1 MKSMKSL
8 DRVAALAPSPEAAAS
23 SSKSTEDEPSLRY
36 AWYVVLI
43 LMVCYTLSFVDRQI
57 LSLLV
62 GPMKRDLAISDT
74 RIGLLQGVAF
84 ALFYGLMGLPLG
96 RLADTRNRRNVIIVG
111 VVLWSFLTGACSAA
125 RSFWSLFLARMG
137 VGVGEATLSPSA
149 FSLISDYFPKEKLG
163 LALSI
168 YSMGIF
174 IGSGIALIA
183 GGSVVDA
190 VTRMPVV
197 TLPLLGAVAPWRC
210 TFLIVGAPGL
220 AIALL
225 LYTVREPIRR
235 RLMRASDGTPARLQL
250 REVVVELRMRW
261 QSVLGISLGM
271 VSQSMGAYAFFA
283 WAPAFLQRIHGWS
296 AGQSGRALGLI
307 TLVFG
312 CLGMSVGGRLC
323 DHWQKQGVWEAPLR
337 VAVVSAIGSGIL
349 SAFAMTAKQVEWT
362 ILLMAPALFFLA
374 LPIGSSFAAI
384 QLIFPN
390 QVLGQVS
397 ALFLLILNLG
407 GLSLG
412 PLLPGLLND
421 YVFRNEKMIGPS
433 LAITIGVASTLLLLT
448 SRAAYR
454 PYRID
459 YERMH
464 ASHSRAPE
472 NLQAS

>member
-1 MKSMKSL
+1 
-8 DRVAALAPSPEAAAS
+8 
-23 SSKSTEDEPSLRY
+23 
-36 AWYVVLI
+36 
-43 LMVCYTLSFVDRQI
+43 MVCYTLSFVDRQI

-74 RIGLLQGVAF
+74 RIGLLQGIAF

-163 LALSI
+163 GALSV

-174 IGSGIALIA
+174 IGSGLALIA

-190 VTRMPVV
+190 VTRMPAV
-197 TLPLLGAVAPWRC
+197 TLPLLGAVAPWRF

-235 RLMRASDGTPARLQL
+235 QLLRASDGTPVRLKFH
-250 REVVVELRMRW
+250 EVVVELRKRW
-261 QSVLGISLGM
+261 QSFLGISVGM
-271 VSQSMGAYAFFA
+271 VFQSMGTYAFFG

-307 TLVFG
+307 ILVFG
-312 CLGMSVGGRLC
+312 CLGMSAGGRLC
-323 DHWQKQGVWEAPLR
+323 DHWQKKGVLEAPLR
-337 VAVVSAIGSGIL
+337 VAVVSAIGAGIL
-349 SAFAMTAKQVEWT
+349 FAFAMTAKQADW
-362 ILLMAPALFFLA
+362 
-374 LPIGSSFAAI
+374 
-384 QLIFPN
+384 
-390 QVLGQVS
+390 
-397 ALFLLILNLG
+397 
-407 GLSLG
+407 
-412 PLLPGLLND
+412 
-421 YVFRNEKMIGPS
+421 
-433 LAITIGVASTLLLLT
+433 TLLT
-448 SRAAYR
+448 GGSRAFLSRSPDWEFLCRHPIYFPEPGAR
-454 PYRID
+454 PGVGFISSD
-459 YERMH
+459 
-464 ASHSRAPE
+464 S
-472 NLQAS
+472 

>member
-8 DRVAALAPSPEAAAS
+8 ERAAAPVPPPEAAACS
-23 SSKSTEDEPSLRY
+23 FKSTEDEPSLRY
-36 AWYVVLI
+36 AWRVVLV

-74 RIGLLQGVAF
+74 RVGLLQGVAF
-84 ALFYGLMGLPLG
+84 AWFYGLMGLPLG

-137 VGVGEATLSPSA
+137 VGVGEATLSPCA
-149 FSLISDYFPKEKLG
+149 FSLISDYFPKEKLAG
-163 LALSI
+163 ALSV

-190 VTRMPVV
+190 VARMPAV
-197 TLPLLGAVAPWRC
+197 TLPLLGAVAPWRF

-235 RLMRASDGTPARLQL
+235 QLLRSSNGAPVRLQVH
-250 REVVVELRMRW
+250 EVVVELRRRW
-261 QSVLGISLGM
+261 QSVLGISVGM
-271 VSQSMGAYAFFA
+271 VFQSMGTYAFIA

-307 TLVFG
+307 IFVFG
-312 CLGMSVGGRLC
+312 CLGMSAGGRLC
-323 DHWQKQGVWEAPLR
+323 DHWQKKGVSEAPLR
-337 VAVVSAIGSGIL
+337 VAVVSAIGAGIL
-349 SAFAMTAKQVEWT
+349 FAFALTAKQVDWT
-362 ILLMAPALFFLA
+362 LFMAAPALFFLA
-374 LPIGSSFAAI
+374 LPIGSSYAAI

-390 QVLGQVS
+390 QVRGQVS
-397 ALFLLILNLG
+397 ALFLMILNLG

-421 YVFRNEKMIGPS
+421 YVFRNEKMIGTS
-433 LAITIGVASTLLLLT
+433 LAITICVASALMLFTV
-448 SRAAYR
+448 RAVYE

-459 YERMH
+459 YERMQ
-464 ASHSRAPE
+464 ASHSRG
-472 NLQAS
+472 

>member
-1 MKSMKSL
+1 MKSFERATSS
-8 DRVAALAPSPEAAAS
+8 ASSTEIAAPSL
-23 SSKSTEDEPSLRY
+23 KSTESEPSLRY
-36 AWYVVLI
+36 AWYVVFI
-43 LMVCYTLSFVDRQI
+43 LMVCYALSFVDRQI

-62 GPMKRDLAISDT
+62 GPMKRDLALSDT
-74 RIGLLQGVAF
+74 RIGLLQGLAF

-163 LALSI
+163 GALSV

-174 IGSGIALIA
+174 IGSGLALIA

-190 VTRMPVV
+190 VTRMPAV
-197 TLPLLGAVAPWRC
+197 TLPLLGAVAPWRL

-225 LYTVREPIRR
+225 LCTVREPVRR
-235 RLMRASDGTPARLQL
+235 QLLRASNGAPARLRF
-250 REVVVELRMRW
+250 REVVVELGMRW
-261 QSVLGISLGM
+261 ESVIAISVGM
-271 VSQSMGAYAFFA
+271 VFQSMGTYAFVA

-307 TLVFG
+307 VLVFG
-312 CLGMSVGGRLC
+312 CLGMSAGGRLC
-323 DHWQKQGVWEAPLR
+323 DHWQKKGVVEAPLR
-337 VAVVSAIGSGIL
+337 VALVSAIGSGIL
-349 SAFAMTAKQVEWT
+349 FAFAMTAKQAGWT
-362 ILLMAPALFFLA
+362 MLLAAPALVFLA
-374 LPIGSSFAAI
+374 LPIGSSYAAI

-390 QVLGQVS
+390 QVRGQVS

-433 LAITIGVASTLLLLT
+433 LAITISAASALMLITF
-448 SRAAYR
+448 RAAYR

-464 ASHSRAPE
+464 GGHSSE
-472 NLQAS
+472 

>member
-1 MKSMKSL
+1 MKSIERAANLTPSSETAAPFFGSAEGESSL
-8 DRVAALAPSPEAAAS
+8 W
-23 SSKSTEDEPSLRY
+23 Y
-36 AWYVVLI
+36 AWYVVFI
-43 LMVCYTLSFVDRQI
+43 LMVCYALSFVDRQI

-62 GPMKRDLAISDT
+62 GPMKRDLALSDT
-74 RIGLLQGVAF
+74 RVGLLQGFAF

-163 LALSI
+163 LALSV

-174 IGSGIALIA
+174 IGSGLALIA

-190 VTRMPVV
+190 VTRMPAV
-197 TLPLLGAVAPWRC
+197 TLPLLGTVAPWRF
-210 TFLIVGAPGL
+210 TFLMVGAPGL

-225 LYTVREPIRR
+225 LYTVSEPIRR
-235 RLMRASDGTPARLQL
+235 QVMRTPDGAPARLQIH
-250 REVVVELRMRW
+250 EVVAELRLRW

-271 VSQSMGAYAFFA
+271 VFQSMGTYAFVA
-283 WAPAFLQRIHGWS
+283 WAPTFLQRVHGWS

-307 TLVFG
+307 ILVFG

-323 DHWQKQGVWEAPLR
+323 DLWQKQGVLEAPLR
-337 VAVVSAIGSGIL
+337 VALVSAVGSGIL
-349 SAFAMTAKQVEWT
+349 FALAMTATRAGWT
-362 ILLMAPALFFLA
+362 MFLAAPALFFLA
-374 LPIGSSFAAI
+374 LPIGSSYAAV

-390 QVLGQVS
+390 QARGQVS

-433 LAITIGVASTLLLLT
+433 VAITIGVASALMLFTF
-448 SRAAYR
+448 RAAYR

-464 ASHSRAPE
+464 GEHSGD
-472 NLQAS
+472 

>member
-1 MKSMKSL
+1 MKSIE
-8 DRVAALAPSPEAAAS
+8 RAASLAPSSETVAPFSGLAEGES
-23 SSKSTEDEPSLRY
+23 SLWY
-36 AWYVVLI
+36 AWYVVII
-43 LMVCYTLSFVDRQI
+43 LMVCYALSFVDRQI

-62 GPMKRDLAISDT
+62 GPMKRDLALSDT
-74 RIGLLQGVAF
+74 RVGLLQGFAF

-111 VVLWSFLTGACSAA
+111 VVLWSFLTSACSAA
-125 RSFWSLFLARMG
+125 KSFWSLFLARMG

-163 LALSI
+163 LALSV

-174 IGSGIALIA
+174 IGSGLALIA

-190 VTRMPVV
+190 VTRMPAV
-197 TLPLLGAVAPWRC
+197 TLPLLGTVAPWRF
-210 TFLIVGAPGL
+210 TFLIVGAPDL

-235 RLMRASDGTPARLQL
+235 QLMRTSNGAPARLQFH
-250 REVVVELRMRW
+250 EVLLELRMRW
-261 QSVLGISLGM
+261 QSFLGISVGL
-271 VSQSMGAYAFFA
+271 VFQSMCSYAFFA

-307 TLVFG
+307 ILVFG
-312 CLGMSVGGRLC
+312 CLGMSAGGRLC
-323 DHWQKQGVWEAPLR
+323 DHWQKRGVLEAPLR
-337 VAVVSAIGSGIL
+337 VALVSAVGSGIL
-349 SAFAMTAKQVEWT
+349 FAFAMTARQVGWT
-362 ILLMAPALFFLA
+362 MLLMAPALFFLA

-390 QVLGQVS
+390 QVRGQVS

-433 LAITIGVASTLLLLT
+433 VAITISVASALMLFTF
-448 SRAAYR
+448 RAAYR

-459 YERMH
+459 YQRMH
-464 ASHSRAPE
+464 GGRSRE
-472 NLQAS
+472 

>member
-1 MKSMKSL
+1 MKSL
-8 DRVAALAPSPEAAAS
+8 ERAASLAPSSEAAAS
-23 SSKSTEDEPSLRY
+23 SLKSTEGEPSLRY
-36 AWYVVLI
+36 AWYVVFI
-43 LMVCYTLSFVDRQI
+43 LMVCYALSFVDRQI

-62 GPMKRDLAISDT
+62 GPMKRDLALSDT
-74 RIGLLQGVAF
+74 RIGLLQGIAF

-111 VVLWSFLTGACSAA
+111 VVLWSFLTSACSAA
-125 RSFWSLFLARMG
+125 KSFWSLFLARMG

-163 LALSI
+163 AALSV

-174 IGSGIALIA
+174 IGSGLALIA

-190 VTRMPVV
+190 VTRMPAV
-197 TLPLLGAVAPWRC
+197 TLPLLGTVAPWRF
-210 TFLIVGAPGL
+210 TFLIVGEPGL

-235 RLMRASDGTPARLQL
+235 QLMRASNGAPARLQFH
-250 REVVVELRMRW
+250 EVVLELRMRW
-261 QSVLGISLGM
+261 RSVMGISVGM
-271 VSQSMGAYAFFA
+271 VFQSMCTYAFVA

-307 TLVFG
+307 ILVFG

-323 DHWQKQGVWEAPLR
+323 DHWQKKGVLEAPLR
-337 VAVVSAIGSGIL
+337 VAVISAIGTGIL
-349 SAFAMTAKQVEWT
+349 FAFAMTAKQVDWT
-362 ILLMAPALFFLA
+362 MLLLAPALFFLA
-374 LPIGSSFAAI
+374 LPIGSSYAAI

-390 QVLGQVS
+390 QVRGQVS

-433 LAITIGVASTLLLLT
+433 VAITISAASVLMLFTF
-448 SRAAYR
+448 RAPYR

-464 ASHSRAPE
+464 ARHSRD
-472 NLQAS
+472 

>member
-1 MKSMKSL
+1 MKSIEPAASL
-8 DRVAALAPSPEAAAS
+8 SPSSEAAAS
-23 SSKSTEDEPSLRY
+23 SLRSTDGEPGLSY

-43 LMVCYTLSFVDRQI
+43 LMVCYTLSFVNRQI

-62 GPMKRDLAISDT
+62 GPMKHDLALSDT
-74 RIGLLQGVAF
+74 RVGLLQGFAF

-96 RLADTRNRRNVIIVG
+96 RLADTRNRRNVIILG

-125 RSFWSLFLARMG
+125 KSFWSLFLARMG

-163 LALSI
+163 GALSV

-174 IGSGIALIA
+174 IGSGLALIA

-190 VTRMPVV
+190 GTRMPAV
-197 TLPLLGAVAPWRC
+197 TLPLLGTVAPWRF

-235 RLMRASDGTPARLQL
+235 QLMRTSSGAPARLRFQ
-250 REVVVELRMRW
+250 EVVAELRMRW

-271 VSQSMGAYAFFA
+271 VFQSMGTYAFVA

-296 AGQSGRALGLI
+296 AGQSGRALGSI
-307 TLVFG
+307 ILVFG
-312 CLGMSVGGRLC
+312 CLGMSGGGRMC
-323 DHWQKQGVWEAPLR
+323 DRWQKQGVLEAPLR
-337 VAVVSAIGSGIL
+337 VAIVSAIGSGIL
-349 SAFAMTAKQVEWT
+349 FAFAMTAKQTAWT
-362 ILLMAPALFFLA
+362 LLLAAPALFFLA
-374 LPIGSSFAAI
+374 LPIGSSYAAI

-390 QVLGQVS
+390 QARGQVS
-397 ALFLLILNLG
+397 ALFLLILNMG

-433 LAITIGVASTLLLLT
+433 LAITMSAASALMLFTF
-448 SRAAYR
+448 RAAYR

-464 ASHSRAPE
+464 GGHSNE
-472 NLQAS
+472 

>member
-1 MKSMKSL
+1 MKSIEPAASL
-8 DRVAALAPSPEAAAS
+8 SPSSEAAAS
-23 SSKSTEDEPSLRY
+23 SLRSTEGEPGLSY

-62 GPMKRDLAISDT
+62 GPMKHDLALSDT
-74 RIGLLQGVAF
+74 RVGLLQGFAF

-125 RSFWSLFLARMG
+125 RSFWSLFLTRMG

-163 LALSI
+163 LALSV

-174 IGSGIALIA
+174 IGSGLALIA

-190 VTRMPVV
+190 VTRMPAV
-197 TLPLLGAVAPWRC
+197 TLPLLGTVAPWRF
-210 TFLIVGAPGL
+210 TFLIVGVPGL

-225 LYTVREPIRR
+225 LYTVREPLRR
-235 RLMRASDGTPARLQL
+235 QLMRTSSGAPARLQL
-250 REVVVELRMRW
+250 REVVAELRLRW

-271 VSQSMGAYAFFA
+271 VFQSMGTYAFVA

-296 AGQSGRALGLI
+296 AGQSGRALGSI
-307 TLVFG
+307 ILVFG
-312 CLGMSVGGRLC
+312 CLGMSVGGRMC
-323 DHWQKQGVWEAPLR
+323 DRWQKQGVLEAPLR
-337 VAVVSAIGSGIL
+337 VAIVSAIGSGIL
-349 SAFAMTAKQVEWT
+349 FAFAMTAKQSAWT
-362 ILLMAPALFFLA
+362 LLLAAPALFFLA
-374 LPIGSSFAAI
+374 LPIGSSYAAI

-390 QVLGQVS
+390 QARGQVS

-421 YVFRNEKMIGPS
+421 YVFRNEKMVGPS
-433 LAITIGVASTLLLLT
+433 VAITIGAASALMLFTI
-448 SRAAYR
+448 RATYR

-464 ASHSRAPE
+464 GAHSRV
-472 NLQAS
+472 

>member
-1 MKSMKSL
+1 MT
-8 DRVAALAPSPEAAAS
+8 PSSEAAAIS
-23 SSKSTEDEPSLRY
+23 LSSTEGEASLRY
-36 AWYVVLI
+36 AWYVVFI
-43 LMVCYTLSFVDRQI
+43 LMVCYALSFVDRQI

-74 RIGLLQGVAF
+74 RIGLLQGIAF
-84 ALFYGLMGLPLG
+84 ALFYSLMGLPLG
-96 RLADTRNRRNVIIVG
+96 RIADSRNRRNVIIVG
-111 VVLWSFLTGACSAA
+111 VVLWSFLTCVCSAA

-163 LALSI
+163 MALSV

-174 IGSGIALIA
+174 IGSGLALIA

-190 VTRMPVV
+190 VTRMPAVA
-197 TLPLLGAVAPWRC
+197 LPLLGNVAPWRF

-235 RLMRASDGTPARLQL
+235 QLMLASNGAPARLQFH
-250 REVVVELRMRW
+250 EVVAELRMRW
-261 QSVLGISLGM
+261 KSVMGISIGM
-271 VSQSMGAYAFFA
+271 VFQSMCTFAFVA
-283 WAPAFLQRIHGWS
+283 WAPTFLQRIHGWS
-296 AGQSGRALGLI
+296 AGQAGRALGSIILI
-307 TLVFG
+307 FG

-323 DHWQKQGVWEAPLR
+323 DYWQKKGVLEAPLR
-337 VAVVSAIGSGIL
+337 VAVVSSIGTGIL
-349 SAFAMTAKQVEWT
+349 FALAMTAKQADWT
-362 ILLMAPALFFLA
+362 MVMLVPALFFLA
-374 LPIGSSFAAI
+374 LPIGSSYAAL

-390 QVLGQVS
+390 QVRGQVS
-397 ALFLLILNLG
+397 ALFLLILNMG
-407 GLSLG
+407 GLGLG

-433 LAITIGVASTLLLLT
+433 LAITISTASALMLFTF
-448 SRAAYR
+448 RASYR

-464 ASHSRAPE
+464 APHSRD
-472 NLQAS
+472 

>member
-1 MKSMKSL
+1 MKSIERAASL
-8 DRVAALAPSPEAAAS
+8 AS
-23 SSKSTEDEPSLRY
+23 SSETVAPFSGLAEGKSSLWY
-36 AWYVVLI
+36 AWYVVII

-62 GPMKRDLAISDT
+62 GPMKRDLALSDT
-74 RIGLLQGVAF
+74 RIGLLQGFAF

-111 VVLWSFLTGACSAA
+111 VVLWSFLTSACSAA
-125 RSFWSLFLARMG
+125 KSFWSLFLARMG

-163 LALSI
+163 LALSV

-174 IGSGIALIA
+174 IGSGLALIA

-190 VTRMPVV
+190 VTRMPAV
-197 TLPLLGAVAPWRC
+197 TLPLLGTVAPWRF

-225 LYTVREPIRR
+225 LCTVREPIRR
-235 RLMRASDGTPARLQL
+235 QLMRTSNGAPARLQFH
-250 REVVVELRMRW
+250 EVLLELRMRW
-261 QSVLGISLGM
+261 QSFLGISVGL
-271 VSQSMGAYAFFA
+271 VFQSMCSYAFFA

-307 TLVFG
+307 ILVFG
-312 CLGMSVGGRLC
+312 CLGMSAGGRLC
-323 DHWQKQGVWEAPLR
+323 DHWQKQGVLEAPLR

-349 SAFAMTAKQVEWT
+349 FAFAMTAKQAGWT
-362 ILLMAPALFFLA
+362 MVLVAPALFFLA

-390 QVLGQVS
+390 QARGQVS
-397 ALFLLILNLG
+397 ALLLLILNLG

-421 YVFRNEKMIGPS
+421 YVFRNEKLIGPS
-433 LAITIGVASTLLLLT
+433 VAITISVASALMLFTF
-448 SRAAYR
+448 RAAYR

-459 YERMH
+459 YQRMH
-464 ASHSRAPE
+464 GGRSRE
-472 NLQAS
+472 

>member
-1 MKSMKSL
+1 VS
-8 DRVAALAPSPEAAAS
+8 ALPYAQSD
-23 SSKSTEDEPSLRY
+23 KDLRY
-36 AWYVVLI
+36 AWYVVFI
-43 LMVCYTLSFVDRQI
+43 LMLCYTLSFVDRQI

-62 GPMKRDLAISDT
+62 APMKRDLGLSDT
-74 RIGLLQGVAF
+74 RIGLLQGIAF

-111 VVLWSFLTGACSAA
+111 VILWSFLTAACSAA

-163 LALSI
+163 GALSV

-174 IGSGIALIA
+174 IGSGLALIA

-190 VTRMPVV
+190 VTHMPPVP
-197 TLPLLGAVAPWRC
+197 LPLLGAVAPWRF

-225 LYTVREPIRR
+225 LYTVREPTRR
-235 RLMRASDGTPARLQL
+235 QLLRTSNGIATRLRFH
-250 REVVVELRMRW
+250 EVVTELKMRW
-261 QSVLGISLGM
+261 RSVMGISLGM
-271 VSQSMGAYAFFA
+271 VFQSMGTYAFIA
-283 WAPAFLQRIHGWS
+283 WAPSFLQRIHEWS

-307 TLVFG
+307 ILIFG
-312 CLGMSVGGRLC
+312 CLGMFAGGRLC
-323 DHWQKQGVWEAPLR
+323 DHWHRKGLVEAPLR
-337 VAVVSAIGSGIL
+337 VAVVSAIGSGIFFT
-349 SAFAMTAKQVEWT
+349 FAMTAKQAFWT
-362 ILLMAPALFFLA
+362 MLLAAPGLFFLA
-374 LPIGSSFAAI
+374 LPIGSSYAAI

-390 QVLGQVS
+390 QVRGQVS
-397 ALFLLILNLG
+397 ALFLLILNMG

-433 LAITIGVASTLLLLT
+433 LAITISAASLLMLMVF
-448 SRAAYR
+448 RAAYR
-454 PYRID
+454 PYRRD

-464 ASHSRAPE
+464 DLHATG
-472 NLQAS
+472 QD